1 MSFLPSVGTML
12 ISYVVLTA
20 VGVPAFCLYYLY
32 LRHFLSSFR
41 TLPSPSQGPLWK
53 RLLHEPRLPEI
64 EHWIDT
70 IPNKGL
76 IRYHGLFNRERV
88 FVMSPEAAKEFLS
101 TGAYK
106 FVKPELQA
114 TLSELISGRGL
125 LTLEGEEHK
134 QVRKK
139 LNPAFSQANLRAW
152 FPSLWKTATDAM
164 GVVTRYTRTDHGL
177 PAADNG
183 PEAAFAGAA
192 LIQIPIAAAS
202 VDIIGHSGYSVEF
215 DTLNTMASSKHGV
228 AARHAHDKRKR
239 FGRAFVHMFKTTRHG
254 QLTLQAA
261 SIIGPKIALK
271 LPLRAVRTIKSI
283 MGLFYD
289 MMREVVEDHIQAETG
304 DVKTDA
310 KVPQGRTDI
319 MTHAVRSGALSHADL
334 IEEGVHMISGGTET
348 SIGTATWAMH
358 LLSRHPEVQARLREE
373 IRANVPSPYD
383 RGATA
388 AIEQADLR
396 RLPYLN
402 AVANEVLR
410 FHSVNGLLWRDCVEP
425 ATIAGVHIPKGST
438 NPTTGGADHSYSFMT
453 FGGGPRRCIGEQ
465 YARDQLL
472 CVIAAYVGRLELA
485 PLDAG
490 GSDEGTEIGDN
501 FALTLFK
508 VLDGW
513 ELRVRKIPGW

>member
-1 MSFLPSVGTML
+1 MITTCFIPKIGTTL
-12 ISYVVLTA
+12 CSYFFWAAGGVLLLC
-20 VGVPAFCLYYLY
+20 VYHVH
-32 LRHFLSSFR
+32 LRHLLSSFR
-41 TLPSPSQGPLWK
+41 TLPSPSQGPFWK
-53 RLLHEPRLPEI
+53 RLLYEPRLPEI
-64 EHWIDT
+64 EQWVDT
-70 IPNKGL
+70 IPNKGV
-76 IRYHGLFNRERV
+76 IR
-88 FVMSPEAAKEFLS
+88 PKAAKEFLAA
-101 TGAYK
+101 GAYK

-125 LTLEGEEHK
+125 LTIEGEEHK
-134 QVRKK
+134 QVRRK
-139 LNPAFSQANLRAW
+139 LNPAFSQANLRA
-152 FPSLWKTATDAM
+152 
-164 GVVTRYTRTDHGL
+164 GHHGL

-192 LIQIPIAAAS
+192 LIQLPIAAAS
-202 VDIIGHSGYSVEF
+202 IDMVGHFGYSVEF
-215 DTLNTMASSKHGV
+215 GTLNTMASSKHGV

-283 MGLFYD
+283 MGLFYE
-289 MMREVVEDHIQAETG
+289 MMREVVEDHVKAEAG
-304 DVKTDA
+304 EVKADA
-310 KVPQGRTDI
+310 KVSQERVDI
-319 MTHAVRSGALSHADL
+319 MTHAVRSGVLSHADL
-334 IEEGVHMISGGTET
+334 VEEGVHMISGGTEM

-358 LLSRHPEVQARLREE
+358 LLSRHLIRKE

-383 RGATA
+383 RGATP

-410 FHSVNGLLWRDCVEP
+410 FHFVNGLLWRDCVEP

-438 NPTTGGADHSYSFMT
+438 VIFSPWALNRDPKHWGPTARVFDPDRWLKNPTTGGADHPNSFMT

-465 YARDQLL
+465 YARNQLL
-472 CVIAAYVGRLELA
+472 CIIAAYIGRFELA